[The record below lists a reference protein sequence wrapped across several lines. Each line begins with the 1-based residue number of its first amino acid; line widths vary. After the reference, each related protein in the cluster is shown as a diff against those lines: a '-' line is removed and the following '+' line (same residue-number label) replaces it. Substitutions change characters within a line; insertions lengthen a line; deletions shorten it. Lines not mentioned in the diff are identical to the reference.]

1 MTNSVFS
8 IYNCLQVQKRASS
21 GRGRGSFELVEAKEA
36 TISKILEVGE
46 EMPLLPA
53 NSTQAE
59 RLVSYMGF
67 LFNERRLTFQERE
80 KACPCSFSS
89 RTTLS
94 SIL

>member
-1 MTNSVFS
+1 M
-8 IYNCLQVQKRASS
+8 
-21 GRGRGSFELVEAKEA
+21 EAKEA

-89 RTTLS
+89 KTTLS
-94 SIL
+94 SNFFYCTVVFVNKCQL